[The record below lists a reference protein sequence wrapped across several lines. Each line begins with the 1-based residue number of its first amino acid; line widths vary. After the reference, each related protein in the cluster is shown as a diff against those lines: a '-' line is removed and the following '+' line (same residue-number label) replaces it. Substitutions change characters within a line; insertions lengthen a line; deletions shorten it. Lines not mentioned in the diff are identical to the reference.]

1 VAATRRT
8 PPTLRML
15 AMCQEGR
22 GRVRVR
28 VRGRGRGRVI
38 NHQPRERT
46 ADGVS
51 MGHGTAITEVT
62 KEVARGAM
70 ALMSTVPPT
79 PPNGIMLHLLIHK
92 LAHKA
97 LMPASRYKA
106 VCDVDIH
113 LFISFFLH
121 FQCKRCLFDDIFT

>member
-1 VAATRRT
+1 MAATRRT

-22 GRVRVR
+22 GRVRGR
-28 VRGRGRGRVI
+28 ARGPGRGLVI

-79 PPNGIMLHLLIHK
+79 PPNGTMLHLHIHK

-97 LMPASRYKA
+97 RMPASRYSA
-106 VCDVDIH
+106 VCDVNIH
-113 LFISFFLH
+113 FVFWN

>member
-1 VAATRRT
+1 MAATRRT

-28 VRGRGRGRVI
+28 GRGRVRGRVI

-79 PPNGIMLHLLIHK
+79 PPNGIMLHLHIHK

-97 LMPASRYKA
+97 RMPASRYKT

-113 LFISFFLH
+113 FETNKSNQNNLKILTIE
-121 FQCKRCLFDDIFT
+121 L